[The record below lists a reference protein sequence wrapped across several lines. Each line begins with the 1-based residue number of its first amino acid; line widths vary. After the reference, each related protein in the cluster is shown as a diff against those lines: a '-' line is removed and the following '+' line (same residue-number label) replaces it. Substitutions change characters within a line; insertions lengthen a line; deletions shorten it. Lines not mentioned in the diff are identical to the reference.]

1 VPKEEFDKANESENY
16 LRTMV
21 TQLDH
26 QLKAQVTRNEI
37 LEKQVN
43 DINEGIIITKQVQG
57 K

>member
-1 VPKEEFDKANESENY
+1 
-16 LRTMV
+16 MV
-21 TQLDH
+21 TQLNQ

>member
-1 VPKEEFDKANESENY
+1 
-16 LRTMV
+16 MI
-21 TQLDH
+21 TQLDQ

-37 LEKQVN
+37 LEKQIN